1 MSPTCP
7 DTQAVA
13 ALTGNSPGAS
23 SSHELEHAH
32 ATSQSGWQSA
42 PDGMCWQTVLD
53 GMCLRSI
60 PPFVGAN
67 DAERRPRAANGG
79 GKVAMPAR
87 LVGHRRKLGNSISPW
102 EVDHGEY
109 HRHAACLDGQQRCW

>member
-1 MSPTCP
+1 
-7 DTQAVA
+7 
-13 ALTGNSPGAS
+13 LTGNSPRAS

-42 PDGMCWQTVLD
+42 PDGMCRQTVLD
-53 GMCLRSI
+53 GMCLSSI

-67 DAERRPRAANGG
+67 DAERHPRAANDG
-79 GKVAMPAR
+79 GKSR
-87 LVGHRRKLGNSISPW
+87 CRRVSLDTDTSWANSISPL

-109 HRHAACLDGQQRCW
+109 QRHAACLDAQQRCW

>member
-7 DTQAVA
+7 DTQAA
-13 ALTGNSPGAS
+13 ALTGNSPRAS

-32 ATSQSGWQSA
+32 ATSQSGWKSA

-53 GMCLRSI
+53 GMCLSSI

-67 DAERRPRAANGG
+67 DAERHPRAANGG
-79 GKVAMPAR
+79 GKSR
-87 LVGHRRKLGNSISPW
+87 CRRSSFGHRRKLGNSISPL
-102 EVDHGEY
+102 EVDHGKY
-109 HRHAACLDGQQRCW
+109 QRHAACLDAQQRCW